1 MILAG
6 TTVPDTAVTLNTLY
20 LIGAVMVGT
29 AATVLFIMRESRQ
42 NRRLFYRIIS
52 LHNKEDDDRFQ
63 ALSDEIWKIHLRNA
77 TRDGDQPPERKT
89 LPRRRYL
96 AETISEDGTELN
108 APQPMG
114 L

>member
-6 TTVPDTAVTLNTLY
+6 TATAADVTITLNTLY
-20 LIGAVMVGT
+20 LIGTVMAGT

-42 NRRLFYRIIS
+42 NRKLFYRVIS

-63 ALSDEIWKIHLRNA
+63 ELSDEIWKIHLRNA
-77 TRDGDQPPERKT
+77 SRDGDRPPQRKT

-96 AETISEDGTELN
+96 AETIGEDGTELE
-108 APQPMG
+108 AQIG
-114 L
+114 G